1 MSRGLASLRGYQEG
15 GEIPDVFA
23 KMLAAIRSG
32 ASQQALPDTLKGEKR
47 AQMMRAL
54 DRFGADTTQ
63 INQKGIY
70 DLFRGGELEELLELV
85 SQMAEREAPF
95 TRYGTDKRTGIGE
108 ASYVSPH
115 ILEEDRPITVEPYSN
130 AGLYSNTGG
139 RYRMRGRYIPE
150 SHHVRLNFLPAFAPT
165 LIRGTQE
172 SLEASPEE
180 RVRGTIL
187 HELGHGIGSPNE
199 RGWFPRSDEVDAD
212 NFAAVLEAVL
222 NASPEDTKRDVLDE
236 AQKLYWARSN
246 AYKYRLPDLDPETG
260 VDDNQFRANLRAGW
274 AGRQQFSGIG
284 GRDDPY
290 VIDPYYMERMERA
303 QRDQMRPFLRRILLT
318 PMYEGHPLNEPTAE
332 EGLRGGWHRG
342 IQSLRSGLSNL
353 WDRVRS

>member
-1 MSRGLASLRGYQEG
+1 MANGLASLRGYQQD

-32 ASQQALPDTLKGEKR
+32 ASQPQKPPKILPDTLKDEQR
-47 AQMMRAL
+47 AQWMRDL
-54 DRFGADTTQ
+54 DSMYADTTQ

-95 TRYGTDKRTGIGE
+95 TRYGRDKRTGIGE

-115 ILEEDRPITVEPYSN
+115 ILEEDRPITVEPHSSWRST
-130 AGLYSNTGG
+130 AGT
-139 RYRMRGRYIPE
+139 YRPV
-150 SHHVRLNFLPAFAPT
+150 SHDIRLNILPAFAQKYGST
-165 LIRGTQE
+165 NITGTQE
-172 SLEASPEE
+172 AWEASPEE
-180 RVRGTIL
+180 SLRATLL
-187 HELGHGIGSPNE
+187 HELGHGIGYPNE
-199 RGWFPRSDEVDAD
+199 RGWISRSDELNAD
-212 NFAAVLEAVL
+212 NFAAILEAIRDS
-222 NASPEDTKRDVLDE
+222 SPEDTRRDVLDE
-236 AQKLYWARSN
+236 AQKLYWARAN
-246 AYKYRLPDLDPETG
+246 TYKYREPDRDPETG
-260 VDDNQFRANLRAGW
+260 IDDNQFRANLRAGW
-274 AGRQQFSGIG
+274 AGRQQFSGRG

-290 VIDPYYMERMERA
+290 VMEPHYIERMKKA

-332 EGLRGGWHRG
+332 EGLSGKWHRG
-342 IQSLRSGLSNL
+342 IRSLRNL